1 MPAVLQRTTRSTS
14 VFHQKGS
21 NHALLRTDVAGRRL
35 DRRCAE
41 SWRGLDDRGLG
52 FVDSGLS
59 RDASGA
65 SDSLVRGT
73 HPSNGLTEG

>member
-1 MPAVLQRTTRSTS
+1 ML
-14 VFHQKGS
+14 
-21 NHALLRTDVAGRRL
+21 AGRRF
-35 DRRCAE
+35 DCRRAE
-41 SWRGLDDRGLG
+41 SRRDFDGRGSG

-73 HPSNGLTEG
+73 HQSNGLTEG